1 MTPEIAVIDF
11 KWHLSSFSMAN
22 GGNNQRR
29 VGDKTFAFVNKGV
42 NLPCLLLT
50 LYKSQRQ
57 I

>member
-42 NLPCLLLT
+42 
-50 LYKSQRQ
+50 KSAVDSY
-57 I
+57 